1 MTAPTPE
8 PSASLPQ
15 PSRDHFLLVACQP
28 GSEEAVFLTQQAFLP
43 EATRA
48 AWRKGVVTFRLPEHC
63 PLPGDFELPFSRTLV
78 RSLGQVT
85 GSSPSD
91 LASAAVAAAPQAP
104 ACVHVWQRVPPL
116 RREPKPGQTSEPLP
130 SAAEVHTEITR
141 LLGHEEASE
150 GHEAVAGRVAS
161 RGETVLDL
169 VIDSADR
176 AWLGWHEPRSAVSCW
191 PGGIYGGTLPED
203 AVSRAWLKLDEAL
216 AAFEVPVQA
225 GQRACELG
233 AAPGGASQRL
243 LGLGLRVVG
252 IDPAE
257 IDPRV
262 AEHPNFEHWQM
273 RARDVRL
280 KQLRGFDWLVTDM
293 NIDPS
298 STMDALERVATAP
311 GSSLRGIIATLKL
324 PRWSRAAD
332 LPGWCDRFL
341 SWGFTPQARQLSCGG
356 REVCVVAQRPS

>member
-1 MTAPTPE
+1 MTEPTP
-8 PSASLPQ
+8 ASSPR

-28 GSEEAVFLTQQAFLP
+28 GSEEAVFLAQQAFLP

-48 AWRKGVVTFRLPEHC
+48 AWRKAVVTFRLPEHC
-63 PLPGDFELPFSRTLV
+63 PFPGDFDLPFSRTLV

-85 GSSPSD
+85 GSSPID
-91 LASAAVAAAPQAP
+91 LATAAVAAAPEAP
-104 ACVHVWQRVPPL
+104 ACIHVWQRVPPL
-116 RREPKPGQTSEPLP
+116 RREPKPGQASEPLP
-130 SAAEVHTEITR
+130 SAVEVHAEVAR
-141 LLGHEEASE
+141 LLGHAEGSE

-176 AWLGWHEPRSAVSCW
+176 AWVGWHQARSPVSCW
-191 PGGIYGGTLPED
+191 PGGIYGGSLPED

-216 AAFEVPVQA
+216 AAFEVPVQP

-243 LGLGLRVVG
+243 LGLGLKVVG

-262 AEHPNFEHWQM
+262 AEHANFEHWQM
-273 RARDVRL
+273 RARDLRL

-298 STMDALERVATAP
+298 STMDALERAATAP
-311 GSSLRGIIATLKL
+311 GGSLRGIIATLKL

-332 LPGWCDRFL
+332 LPAWCERFRA
-341 SWGFTPQARQLSCGG
+341 WDFTPQARQLSCGG
-356 REVCVVAQRPS
+356 REVCVVACRPS